1 VFHTNS
7 SDFYTLEQLAQPP
20 PVWVVSKGPMLRY
33 FVRLCLSFPSLGPN
47 SYIPVSFLVDSGAVD
62 DVYWSA
68 QAQELLRPH
77 FTFAFPAK
85 GAARGGDSTKPK
97 SQGMLAHLCSCG
109 IQFPVRF
116 RETTPSLQPLNVLGV
131 RFLMKFPMVAKT
143 LPDGSTAYVLSNLQS
158 RVLQVLYSP
167 LDEKD
172 KDCEV
177 DQNEE

>member
-1 VFHTNS
+1 MFHTNS

-33 FVRLCLSFPSLGPN
+33 FVRLCLSFPGLGPN

-77 FTFAFPAK
+77 FTFAFAGK
-85 GAARGGDSTKPK
+85 GAASGRGPSKLASP
-97 SQGMLAHLCSCG
+97 SMLMHMCSCG
-109 IQFPVRF
+109 MQFPVRF

-158 RVLQVLYSP
+158 RVLQVLHTPSD
-167 LDEKD
+167 DEG

-177 DQNEE
+177 DQNEK